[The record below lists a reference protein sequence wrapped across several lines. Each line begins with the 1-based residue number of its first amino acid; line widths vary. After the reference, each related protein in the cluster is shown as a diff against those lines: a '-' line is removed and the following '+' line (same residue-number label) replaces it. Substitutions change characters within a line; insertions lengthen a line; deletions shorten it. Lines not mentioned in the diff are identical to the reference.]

1 MTTTR
6 RVRPTGYEYLI
17 GALQLFALAYCTGAV
32 AEDVTPPDAGGAEP
46 AQPTPGFMARW
57 LNPKSAPFIPVPE
70 IAVDP
75 NSGTTLGVLAVYL
88 KTDDK
93 DQISQIIAPDFLHN
107 PNFGYGTH
115 ARIYSFSSSDEQ
127 WSLVGG
133 IKERVEREF
142 DAEYQSGRERQTR
155 WSISYSLIYD
165 RDGTP
170 RFYGI
175 GNRSK
180 EYNETNFTNSQE
192 LAQVQVG
199 LNLNH
204 TWQILYTSRLNVV
217 DVLPGTLD
225 NVATIASIFPRVDGL
240 GTDKQFLN
248 RLSLVYDTRDDLTI
262 PTRGMQFVA
271 YGGLA
276 SANGLFNDSMYSET
290 GVDGRGYWP
299 FREKYTLA
307 VHSELRY
314 LPSEN
319 DVPFWALSTLG
330 GGTSVTGGEQ
340 ALRGFGAG
348 RFYDRDSFA
357 TTVELR
363 RTVMNFSAAGS
374 HVELEVAPFVDVGRV
389 FAHSRTDPLNDLH
402 KVFGVGFRG
411 IARPF
416 VVGHVDLGYGSEG
429 LAVFTGLNY
438 PF

>member
-1 MTTTR
+1 MRTTS
-6 RVRPTGYEYLI
+6 RVRPI
-17 GALQLFALAYCTGAV
+17 GLASFFGTLLALTVALSFEAV
-32 AEDVTPPDAGGAEP
+32 AEDVAPPDAAGQNP
-46 AQPTPGFMARW
+46 SQPPTGFMSRW

-75 NSGTTLGVLAVYL
+75 NSGTTLGLLAVYL

-93 DQISQIIAPDFLHN
+93 GEISEIIAPDFLHN

-142 DAEYQSGRERQTR
+142 DGEFQIGRERSDR

-180 EYNETNFTNSQE
+180 EHNETNFTNSQE

-199 LNLNH
+199 LNLSH

-225 NVATIASIFPRVDGL
+225 NVATIGDVFPRVDGL
-240 GTDKQFLN
+240 GTNKQFLN
-248 RLSLVYDTRDDLTI
+248 RLSLVYDTRDDLTV
-262 PTRGMQFVA
+262 PTRGSQMVV

-276 SANGLFNDSMYSET
+276 SANGILNDSMYSEV
-290 GVDGRGYWP
+290 GIDGRGYWP
-299 FREKYTLA
+299 FLDKYTLA
-307 VHSELRY
+307 VHSALRY
-314 LPSEN
+314 LPSET

-330 GGTSVTGGEQ
+330 GGTSVTGGQQ

-348 RFYDRDSFA
+348 RFYDLDSFA
-357 TTVELR
+357 TTVEVR
-363 RTVMNFSAAGS
+363 RNIFNFSAAGS
-374 HVELEVAPFVDVGRV
+374 HVELEIAPFVDVGRV
-389 FAHSRTDPLNDLH
+389 FHHSRTDPFNDLH